1 MVLNPWE
8 AIMPRYLLVAFG
20 MLLLVSGC
28 VSRPW
33 LPIPGDKIYT
43 EGNYAVIRSDSLL
56 IAVRPQAYPG
66 NVNSVNTN
74 FFTLYI
80 QTRNLSS
87 KPIRM
92 ERNSL
97 SILASGR
104 QYDYVPLDYVL
115 GILRTNFLLTDFQDP
130 FIISAPTQTSN
141 QDKLR
146 EDYFELMGNYF
157 SFGDLLP
164 GGMKDGYLF
173 YNRDIHQQ
181 KSLHLDLFGQSV
193 EFERK

>member
-1 MVLNPWE
+1 MTRMMIL
-8 AIMPRYLLVAFG
+8 ALGLV
-20 MLLLVSGC
+20 MLIAGC
-28 VSRPW
+28 ASRPW
-33 LPIPGDKIYT
+33 LPVPGEQFYT
-43 EGNYAVIRSDSLL
+43 EGNFAILRSDSLL

-66 NVNSVNTN
+66 NVSSVNAN

-80 QTRNLSS
+80 QARNLSA
-87 KPIRM
+87 KPIRL
-92 ERNSL
+92 ERNAL

-115 GILRTNFLLTDFQDP
+115 GILRTNYLLSDYQDP
-130 FIISAPTQTSN
+130 FALTPSTQPSG
-141 QDKLR
+141 QEKLR
-146 EDYFELMGNYF
+146 EDYFELMSNYF

-181 KSLHLDLFGQSV
+181 KAIRLDLFGQSV
-193 EFERK
+193 DFERK